1 MLKVGGIGVSPVEI
15 ENILIQHP
23 IVLESAVVGT
33 ADADGLIKPKAFVVL
48 SDPSKANRDR
58 RERPP
63 EPLLTSALSW
73 RAC

>member
-1 MLKVGGIGVSPVEI
+1 LRHAAPE
-15 ENILIQHP
+15 
-23 IVLESAVVGT
+23 
-33 ADADGLIKPKAFVVL
+33 
-48 SDPSKANRDR
+48 